1 MSTPEYLHR
10 RFAQAATIAA
20 GADNREDREAASR
33 TRGRASTRSPKPS
46 LLWMLADAF
55 TVLIAVAGAIRVY
68 LGEVSGEQAVLR
80 TDHMF
85 TSSRTLSLFYL
96 VWFIVALIL
105 VSRRMHLYAP
115 IQLRNTLHDQRM
127 TIQACFTAGL
137 LLAGALYFARGEV
150 VSRGVVLL
158 TLGFTTLLLCG
169 RRLVFRYIVY
179 RRYERGM
186 ETRNILV
193 VGTGRVGQALR
204 HHIES
209 IRHLGYTFKGYVH
222 IPGVD
227 MDASSMHPDVLGDID
242 EVLDL
247 ARQHFVDEIF
257 LSTPCERGLVKRIVE
272 QAREAGVDIR
282 VVPELYDGLA
292 WNSPVE
298 YIGQFPT
305 IPLHRG
311 EVPVIGMLM
320 KRMLDLTVS
329 SFALVFLSPLLL
341 AIAIAVGM
349 DSPGGV
355 IYASDRIGK
364 KGRVFRCLKFR
375 TMIKDAERRRTE
387 ILHMNERDS
396 VLFKITNDPR
406 ITPVGRLLRKYS
418 LDELPQFFNV
428 LRGDMSLVGP
438 RPPIAS
444 EVKRYE
450 LNHLRRLD
458 VVPGITGLWQVQARQ
473 DPSFDSYISL
483 DTAYIENWSLWLDIK
498 ILVRTLA
505 VVAGGTGS

>member
-1 MSTPEYLHR
+1 MTARPIEANIPSNARSGALPNR
-10 RFAQAATIAA
+10 VQA
-20 GADNREDREAASR
+20 
-33 TRGRASTRSPKPS
+33 RAWARSLKVS
-46 LLWMLADAF
+46 LVWMLADAI
-55 TVLIAVAGAIRVY
+55 TVLIALGIAVRGY
-68 LGEVSGEQAVLR
+68 LGELVGEQAVFK
-80 TDHMF
+80 TQNMF
-85 TSSRTLSLFYL
+85 TSSRALSVFYL
-96 VWFIVALIL
+96 IWFIIALIL
-105 VSRRMHLYAP
+105 VSRRMHLYGP
-115 IQLRNTLHDQRM
+115 IQMRNTLHDQRM
-127 TIQACFTAGL
+127 TIQACLTAGL
-137 LLAGALYFARGEV
+137 LLTGALYFARGEV

-158 TLGFTTLLLCG
+158 TLALTTILLCT
-169 RRLVFRYIVY
+169 RRLVWRYIVY
-179 RRYERGM
+179 RRYDRGM

-209 IRHLGYTFKGYVH
+209 IRHLGFTFKGYVH
-222 IPGVD
+222 VPGVD
-227 MDASSMHPDVLGDID
+227 SEVATGSPEVLGHID
-242 EVLDL
+242 DLLDL
-247 ARQHFVDEIF
+247 ARKHFVDEIF
-257 LSTPCERGLVKRIVE
+257 LSAPCERGLVKSIVR

-282 VVPELYDGLA
+282 VVPDLYDGLA

-311 EVPVIGMLM
+311 EVPVIGLMM
-320 KRMLDLTVS
+320 KRVLDIVLAS
-329 SFALVFLSPLLL
+329 AALVVLSPVLL
-341 AIAIAVGM
+341 ALAVAVKC
-349 DSPGGV
+349 DSKGDV
-355 IYASDRIGK
+355 FYSSERIGK

-375 TMIKDAERRRTE
+375 TMVKDAERRRAE

-406 ITPVGRLLRKYS
+406 ITKVGRILRKYS
-418 LDELPQFFNV
+418 LDELPQFLNV

-498 ILVRTLA
+498 ILVRTFA
-505 VVAGGTGS
+505 VVVGGTGS

>member
-1 MSTPEYLHR
+1 MSTPEYFH
-10 RFAQAATIAA
+10 Q
-20 GADNREDREAASR
+20 GAIHSAASQSGGAVR
-33 TRGRASTRSPKPS
+33 RQARSTMARARASARSSKVVM
-46 LLWMLADAF
+46 LWMLADVL
-55 TVLIAVAGAIRVY
+55 TVLIALTIAVRGY
-68 LGEVSGEQAVLR
+68 LGEFFGEQAVLK

-85 TSSRTLSLFYL
+85 TTSRALSLFYL
-96 VWFIVALIL
+96 AWFILALIL
-105 VSRRMHLYAP
+105 VSRRMHLYGP
-115 IQLRNTLHDQRM
+115 IHLRNTLHDQRM
-127 TIQACFTAGL
+127 TIQACLTAGL
-137 LLAGALYFARGEV
+137 LLTGALYFARGEV
-150 VSRGVVLL
+150 VSRGVVFWTLAL
-158 TLGFTTLLLCG
+158 TAGLLCI
-169 RRLVFRYIVY
+169 RRLVCRYIVY
-179 RRYERGM
+179 RRYDRGM

-227 MDASSMHPDVLGDID
+227 TEAPSAPSDILGDID
-242 EVLDL
+242 QVLDL
-247 ARQHFVDEIF
+247 ARQYFVDEIF

-282 VVPELYDGLA
+282 VVPDLYDGLA

-311 EVPVIGMLM
+311 EVPVIGMLL
-320 KRMLDLTVS
+320 KRLLDIAAS
-329 SFALVFLSPLLL
+329 SIFLVVLSPLLL
-341 AIAIAVGM
+341 GIAIAVAV
-349 DSPGGV
+349 DSPGPV
-355 IYASDRIGK
+355 FYASERIGK

-375 TMIKDAERRRTE
+375 TMIQDAERRRAE

-396 VLFKITNDPR
+396 VLFKITKDPR
-406 ITPVGRLLRKYS
+406 ITRMGRILRKYS
-418 LDELPQFFNV
+418 LDELPQFINV

-458 VVPGITGLWQVQARQ
+458 VIPGITGLWQVQARQ

-483 DTAYIENWSLWLDIK
+483 DTAYIENWSIWLDIK
-498 ILVRTLA
+498 ILVRTVA
-505 VVAGGTGS
+505 VVVGGTGS

>member
-1 MSTPEYLHR
+1 MLWAL
-10 RFAQAATIAA
+10 FDALCIVIAA
-20 GADNREDREAASR
+20 A
-33 TRGRASTRSPKPS
+33 
-46 LLWMLADAF
+46 LA
-55 TVLIAVAGAIRVY
+55 VRVY
-68 LGEVSGEQAVLR
+68 LGNFITDRTVIAQQGMFSGNPWLTA
-80 TDHMF
+80 
-85 TSSRTLSLFYL
+85 FYL
-96 VWFIVALIL
+96 GWFILAVVL
-105 VSRRMHLYAP
+105 VSRRLHLYGP
-115 IQLRNTLHDQRM
+115 IQLRNTLHDQRL
-127 TIQACFTAGL
+127 TIQACLTAGL
-137 LLAGALYFARGEV
+137 LLSGALYFARGEV
-150 VSRGVVLL
+150 ISRGVVIL
-158 TLGFTTLLLCG
+158 TIVFTTVLLCV
-169 RRLVFRYIVY
+169 RRLILRAMVY
-179 RRYERGM
+179 RRYERGL

-209 IRHLGYTFKGYVH
+209 MRHLGYTFKGFVQV
-222 IPGVD
+222 PGLD
-227 MDASSMHPDVLGDID
+227 GDGTTQNAEVLGSLD

-247 ARQHFVDEIF
+247 ARKHFVDEIF
-257 LSTPCERGLVKRIVE
+257 LSAPCERGLVKRLVE
-272 QAREAGVDIR
+272 QAREAAVDIR
-282 VVPELYDGLA
+282 VIPDLYDGLA

-311 EVPVIGMLM
+311 EVPVIGMML
-320 KRMLDLTVS
+320 KRVLDITLS
-329 SFALVFLSPLLL
+329 SAALVMLTPILL
-341 AIAIAVGM
+341 AIAAAVRM
-349 DSPGGV
+349 DSPGPIFYG
-355 IYASDRIGK
+355 SERIGK

-375 TMIKDAERRRTE
+375 TMVRDAEKRRAE

-406 ITPVGRLLRKYS
+406 ITPMGRMLRKYS
-418 LDELPQFFNV
+418 LDELPQLINV

-498 ILVRTLA
+498 ILIRTVA
-505 VVAGGTGS
+505 VVIAGTGS